1 MAETKIIEKDNSVVL
16 ETEGK
21 TFEFPCISVD
31 DIQDLGMSD
40 WPKEDMKERIIDMI
54 NDELE
59 AAEVKIADDTFDELV
74 KKLYEMDE
82 AIWSSVRM

>member
-1 MAETKIIEKDNSVVL
+1 MAETKIIEKDNSIVL

-21 TFEFPCISVD
+21 TFEFLCISAT

-40 WPKEDMKERIIDMI
+40 WREEDMKKRIIDKI

-82 AIWSSVRM
+82 AIWSSVGI